1 MDFVQRLAAVTLGT
15 LLMVFS
21 VAFAS
26 IPYSVGGHPGE
37 VLAWAETSPHL
48 S

>member
-15 LLMVFS
+15 LLMVFA
-21 VAFAS
+21 VAFVS
-26 IPYSVGGHPGE
+26 IPYSLGSHPGE
-37 VLAWAETSPHL
+37 RLASASHHL

>member
-21 VAFAS
+21 VAFVS
-26 IPYSVGGHPGE
+26 IPYSLGSHPGE
-37 VLAWAETSPHL
+37 GLASAETSRHL